1 MAGPTKVK
9 RNIKSD
15 FTVLPADK
23 ELEKPRQY
31 KFEDPYWS
39 HKAAKH
45 LIVTLVYPNDR
56 KATAS
61 IMDNDGKNPDYK
73 AVLEQ
78 FGEKAIDA
86 NTAVG
91 LKRRDDHIKKR
102 LQRKESEAVR
112 RKQEMLFGAK
122 LEAYEIPLI
131 KNSEDNEMKKLIR
144 KAKSPLEV
152 QTLTSILLRDELI
165 RAGKTDFHPPAV
177 RRKQEML
184 FGAKMEA
191 NEIPLIKNSGN
202 NEMKKLIR
210 KAKSPLE
217 VQTLTSILLKDE
229 LIREGQLP
237 AYRPAEE
244 YPDIARVGLL
254 DRSIKEARDAILN
267 RESDVWEAHFQNM
280 LAGTVFYQEY
290 KGIHVDIWYDALS
303 HLAGQHVWHLNT
315 VYKVKKDQKKNTKL
329 RKTNVKL
336 IAKDILLYKDK
347 NMTDDNLE
355 YATELA
361 VGDMFLYDNQILS
374 LHEDDGKK

>member
-131 KNSEDNEMKKLIR
+131 KNSGDNEMKKLIR

-165 RAGKTDFHPPAV
+165 RAGK
-177 RRKQEML
+177 
-184 FGAKMEA
+184 
-191 NEIPLIKNSGN
+191 
-202 NEMKKLIR
+202 
-210 KAKSPLE
+210 
-217 VQTLTSILLKDE
+217 
-229 LIREGQLP
+229 LP
-237 AYRPAEE
+237 AFLGFGGQE
-244 YPDIARVGLL
+244 PDIARVGLL

-280 LAGTVFYQEY
+280 MAGTVFYQEY

>member
-1 MAGPTKVK
+1 MARPKKVK

-15 FTVLPADK
+15 FKVLPADK

-39 HKAAKH
+39 HKEAKH
-45 LIVTLVYPNDR
+45 LIVTLVYPNEK

-78 FGEKAIDA
+78 FGEEAIDA
-86 NTAVG
+86 NTAEGVQ
-91 LKRRDDHIKKR
+91 RRDDHIKKR

-131 KNSEDNEMKKLIR
+131 KNS
-144 KAKSPLEV
+144 
-152 QTLTSILLRDELI
+152 
-165 RAGKTDFHPPAV
+165 
-177 RRKQEML
+177 
-184 FGAKMEA
+184 
-191 NEIPLIKNSGN
+191 GN

-217 VQTLTSILLKDE
+217 VQSLASILLRDE

-254 DRSIKEARDAILN
+254 DRSIKEARDAILS

-280 LAGTVFYQEY
+280 LQGTVFYQEY
-290 KGIHVDIWYDALS
+290 KGIHVDIWYDALP

-315 VYKVKKDQKKNTKL
+315 VYKVKKDQKKNTKF
-329 RKTNVKL
+329 RKANVKL
-336 IAKDILLYKDK
+336 IAKDVLLYKDK

-374 LHEDDGKK
+374 LHEDDEKK